1 MKPIIEAIFANLV
14 GEQDAAKIDII
25 ANDVDISDN
34 GSWKIKVSAC
44 TRSVLCY
51 IPEDTGKY

>member
-25 ANDVDISDN
+25 ANDVEISDN
-34 GSWKIKVSAC
+34 GSWKIKVSSR
-44 TRSVLCY
+44 TSSNPVLQ
-51 IPEDTGKY
+51 